1 MHSAIGRIEG
11 HPESLVDEHTLTV
24 LEYHRLK
31 EILKEHAVSEPGRQ
45 VLDRLQPRVGQG
57 LDEVAG
63 RLGRACEMRT
73 LVELD
78 SGPPLE
84 DIPDIAPLLSIA
96 DKSGAILSGIEI
108 QRIGRVLRTGRLVRG
123 YLHERGET
131 APLLASD
138 VAPLVSFNDLEK
150 RIHRSF
156 DGSGNVLDEASSRL
170 AEIRR
175 EGVAA
180 RRQIVS
186 RLEALMHD
194 ATYRGGVQEDLV
206 TQRAGRYVIPLKAG
220 ADPHVRGIVHDR
232 SASGAT
238 FFVEPMEVV
247 HDNNR
252 LALLAAEEKA
262 EIDRILA
269 FFTREIGAAA
279 DKISALF
286 HMVAEIDALAAI
298 GRFAADTRG
307 AIPHLVESGS
317 MELRSARHPLLLN
330 ARKGNPESVVPL
342 DLRLDKGVSV
352 LLISGPNAGGKT
364 VALKTVGIVMLMLCS
379 GIPVPVS
386 PDSRVPLFRKVF
398 ADIGDEQSIEAALST
413 YSGHI
418 KRLGRFLQEAGR
430 GDLVLVDEMGAG
442 TDPEE
447 GGALA
452 AAILEGLQNKGA
464 LCIVTTHLGF
474 LKEAAARTPG
484 MLNASM
490 AFEAGTKRP
499 TYRLVIGEAGVSNPL
514 RVAEEMGL
522 PAAVIEKARGLRDSR
537 TARLDGLIEE
547 LASEKARLEA
557 TLRHAREA
565 EDAAD
570 RLRLEA
576 GELKAASM
584 EESRRVREKAGKE
597 AKTLLVRVKDL
608 LKEAEKASVKE
619 EQAEDQPSVG
629 TLLEEIAQIEE
640 LCRQEQSVPRGTS
653 NYRPSAD
660 DWVRVI
666 PFGQVGRV
674 AFVAGETAEVHVGTL
689 KARVPVSDLEP
700 VQGQVPAQDMHK
712 TQVTPFVSRQTDEA
726 ASRLDLLGRRVDEA
740 LDLLDK
746 FLDHSSLDG
755 LYSVTIVHGIGTGAL
770 KDAVASFLRGHVHV
784 ADFRPGEQAEGGAGV
799 TVVRLRE

>member
-1 MHSAIGRIEG
+1 MLSTIGRIEER
-11 HPESLVDEHTLTV
+11 PESLVDEHTLAV
-24 LEYHRLK
+24 LGYHRLK
-31 EILKEHAVSEPGRQ
+31 EILKEYAVSEPGRQ
-45 VLDRLQPRVGQG
+45 VLDRLQPRLGEG
-57 LDEVAG
+57 LGEVAG
-63 RLGRACEMRT
+63 KLGRAGEMRT
-73 LVELD
+73 LVELHG
-78 SGPPLE
+78 GPPLE
-84 DIPDIAPLLSIA
+84 DIHDIAPLLAIA
-96 DKSGAILSGIEI
+96 DKTGAVLSGIEI
-108 QRIGRVLRTGRLVRG
+108 QRIGRVLRSGRLVRG
-123 YLHERGET
+123 YLYERGET

-138 VAPLVSFNDLEK
+138 VAPLVAFGDLEK

-156 DGSGNVLDEASSRL
+156 DGSGNVLDDASSRL

-175 EGVAA
+175 EGAAA

-194 ATYRGGVQEDLV
+194 AAFRGGVQEDLV

-252 LALLAAEEKA
+252 LALLASEEKA

-269 FFTREIGAAA
+269 FFTQEIGAAA
-279 DKISALF
+279 NEIAILF
-286 HMVAEIDALAAI
+286 HMVAEIDALTAI

-307 AIPHLVESGS
+307 AIPHLVESGPL
-317 MELRSARHPLLLN
+317 ELRSARHPLLMN
-330 ARKGNPESVVPL
+330 ARRDKPESVVPL
-342 DLRLDKGVSV
+342 DLGLDEGVSV

-364 VALKTVGIVMLMLCS
+364 VALKTVGIVVLMLCS

-413 YSGHI
+413 YSGHV
-418 KRLGRFLQEAGR
+418 KRLGRFLAEADHGAM
-430 GDLVLVDEMGAG
+430 VLVDEMGAG

-452 AAILEGLQNKGA
+452 AAILEGLQKKGA

-474 LKEAAARTPG
+474 LKEAAARTAG

-490 AFEAGTKRP
+490 AFEADTKRP
-499 TYRLVIGEAGVSNPL
+499 TYRLIIGEAGVSNPL
-514 RVAEEMGL
+514 RLAEEMGL
-522 PAAVIEKARGLRDSR
+522 PASVIERARGLQDSR

-547 LASEKARLEA
+547 LAAEKAVLES
-557 TLRHAREA
+557 TLHHAKEA
-565 EDAAD
+565 EDAAE
-570 RLRLEA
+570 RLRREV
-576 GELKAASM
+576 GELKAASV
-584 EESRRVREKAGKE
+584 EESRRVREMAGRE
-597 AKTLLVRVKDL
+597 ARTLIGRAKGL

-619 EQAEDQPSVG
+619 EQPEEQLSVG
-629 TLLEEIAQIEE
+629 ALLEEASQIEE
-640 LCRQEQSVPRGTS
+640 LCLQEQPVPRGTS

-674 AFVAGETAEVHVGTL
+674 AFVTGETAEVLVGAL

-700 VQGQVPAQDMHK
+700 ASAQDVHRTK
-712 TQVTPFVSRQTDEA
+712 FAPVIIRQADEA
-726 ASRLDLLGRRVDEA
+726 TSRLDLLGRRVDEA
-740 LDLLDK
+740 LALLDK
-746 FLDHSSLDG
+746 FLDQSSLDG

-770 KDAVASFLRGHVHV
+770 KEAVASFLSGHVHV
-784 ADFRPGEQAEGGAGV
+784 ADFRHGEQAEGGAGV